1 MINFSHGDGGMRFMV
16 LLFAIVA
23 WATTSMAQQ
32 KLLSEKVFSDERGFI
47 TCTGGGSS
55 APLFNRE
62 CQKLNLSRLSG
73 AGIKYEGTCV
83 DSNGTT
89 FFIICD
95 AFTFEYNQ
103 IITPS
108 KSPINE

>member
-1 MINFSHGDGGMRFMV
+1 MKTYIFF
-16 LLFAIVA
+16 LAIL
-23 WATTSMAQQ
+23 TLSTSSMAQQ
-32 KLLSEKVFSDERGFI
+32 KPTAEKIFPDQRGFI

-62 CQKLNLSRLSG
+62 CVKLNLSRVSG
-73 AGIKYEGTCV
+73 AGVKYEGTCV

-89 FFIICD
+89 FFITCD

-108 KSPINE
+108 KSPLSE